1 MDHKNIF
8 LEIKGILEVK
18 LNLIQILIDKKDC
31 IRNEQYEKTADL
43 RMQEKELYKLLNEK
57 KTELIDGLKKMENN
71 NSVSDDEFWFLSA
84 INEIESFDHLAKKN
98 EKTGE
103 VPNPHLNDTFQN
115 IIRLKEEI
123 LKKHKM
129 G

>member
-1 MDHKNIF
+1 
-8 LEIKGILEVK
+8 
-18 LNLIQILIDKKDC
+18 
-31 IRNEQYEKTADL
+31 
-43 RMQEKELYKLLNEK
+43 
-57 KTELIDGLKKMENN
+57 MENN

>member
-123 LKKHKM
+123 IKKHKM